1 MEWSDE
7 GIVLSARRHGESSAI
22 AMLLTEGHGRHAGL
36 VRGGSGKRARGVLE
50 RGNRVHAAWHA
61 RLDEHL
67 GTLRCELIVSTAAGV
82 LDDPVRLAVLSAA
95 CAVAEVA
102 LPEREPHPL
111 IYAGLA
117 RVLASLDGDAWGE
130 TYVRW
135 ELALLGDLGFG
146 LDLSLCAATG
156 QSDEL
161 SYVSPRSG
169 RAVSLSAGEPY
180 KDRLL
185 ALPRFLLEDAAEA
198 DAPALVAG
206 LALTA
211 HFLAQHVLAPHG
223 RALPDARLRLADRV
237 ARL

>member
-1 MEWSDE
+1 MDWSDE
-7 GIVLSARRHGESSAI
+7 GIVLSARRHGESSAV

-36 VRGGSGKRARGVLE
+36 VRGGGGQRARGVLE

-61 RLDEHL
+61 RLEDHL
-67 GTLRCELIVSTAAGV
+67 GTLKCELIASTAAGM
-82 LDDPVRLAVLSAA
+82 LDDPIRLAALTAA

-111 IYAGLA
+111 IYSGLA
-117 RVLASLDGDAWGE
+117 RVLASLDGDSWGE

-146 LDLSLCAATG
+146 LDLSACAATG
-156 QSDEL
+156 QCDDL
-161 SYVSPRSG
+161 AYVSPRTG
-169 RAVSLSAGEPY
+169 RAVSRAAGEPY
-180 KDRLL
+180 KERLL
-185 ALPRFLLEDAAEA
+185 ALPRFLIEEGVAA
-198 DAPALVAG
+198 DGPALAAG

-223 RALPDARLRLADRV
+223 RTLPDARSRLADRV
-237 ARL
+237 GRL